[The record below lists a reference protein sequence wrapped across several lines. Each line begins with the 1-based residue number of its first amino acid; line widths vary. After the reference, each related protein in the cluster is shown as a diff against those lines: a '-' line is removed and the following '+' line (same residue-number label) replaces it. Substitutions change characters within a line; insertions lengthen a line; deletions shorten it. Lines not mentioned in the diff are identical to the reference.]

1 MEDDMEDDVSRQD
14 AMRAH
19 DRTYRVSEAL
29 REATIKGGEVAIK
42 TLMLVNGGA
51 AVSVLTFIGGIVG
64 QGRVT
69 VKQMTDVSGS
79 LLWFASGVALAVV
92 ALAFSYFTNYAHVG
106 LLRSRIH
113 TWQGPYVKDGPTTS
127 RWGWFSMIFHSLA
140 ILAAL
145 FSLAVFVV
153 GMFDVRLAIIRLGQ

>member
-1 MEDDMEDDVSRQD
+1 
-14 AMRAH
+14 
-19 DRTYRVSEAL
+19 
-29 REATIKGGEVAIK
+29 
-42 TLMLVNGGA
+42 
-51 AVSVLTFIGGIVG
+51 
-64 QGRVT
+64 
-69 VKQMTDVSGS
+69 MTDVSGS
-79 LLWFASGVALAVV
+79 LLWFASGIALAVV

-113 TWQGPYVKDGPTTS
+113 TWQDPYVKDGPTTS